1 MKLSTQI
8 KQFFAKMGLKVRVRT
23 GTGKGRWLSAWIP
36 CDNSPENRHK
46 LVYTQPP
53 FPLDLRV
60 ACLKLVYPDSP
71 TCWSGNAGN
80 VRSYDIALHDTEWQ
94 TILATY
100 TRPQAVDVTERHFEP
115 AH

>member
-36 CDNSPENRHK
+36 SEPGGHE
-46 LVYTQPP
+46 LVYKQPP
-53 FPLDLRV
+53 FPLDLRIQ
-60 ACLKLVYPDSP
+60 CLKVIYPNIPS
-71 TCWSGNAGN
+71 CWSGNAGN
-80 VRSYDIALHDTEWQ
+80 IRFYDIAMHEGEWQ

-100 TRPQAVDVTERHFEP
+100 KPTE
-115 AH
+115 A